1 MNRDI
6 LRELMLYLALP
17 GGVSKAAWDDAY
29 GLLCNVNTSDNA
41 FIAVAISVLSRV
53 ARSRKA
59 LLPDPLHNMMTI
71 WVADEQGDVWS
82 AARNR
87 NIKKHIESYLKMA
100 AKLTS
105 SKKPAAKGQ

>member
-6 LRELMLYLALP
+6 LRELMLYLAQP

-29 GLLCNVNTSDNA
+29 ALVCNVNTSDNA
-41 FIAVAISVLSRV
+41 FIAVATSVLSRV

-59 LLPDPLHNMMTI
+59 LLPDPLHNMMAM

-82 AARNR
+82 IARNR
-87 NIKKHIESYLKMA
+87 NTKKNIESYLKMA

-105 SKKPAAKGQ
+105 SKKATARG